1 MFCKPGSEFDV
12 VMGHLLGQVQGAVV
26 YFVDDVLVETGEG
39 SAPEE
44 LLGFLS
50 CDYFVIANIL
60 FPSFEPSC
68 GD

>member
-44 LLGFLS
+44 LLGCKDTFWGS
-50 CDYFVIANIL
+50 CPATT
-60 FPSFEPSC
+60 SS
-68 GD
+68 